1 MGKYTWGNV
10 VQIDTSATHS
20 GENDEQIKQE
30 VCITIIDNT
39 LITKIIE
46 LGSSSVCELDIL
58 KDIKIFYY

>member
-1 MGKYTWGNV
+1 M
-10 VQIDTSATHS
+10 QIDTSATHS

-46 LGSSSVCELDIL
+46 LGSSSACELNIL
-58 KDIKIFYY
+58 KDIKILLLN